1 LNKSPSLLA
10 LVRTPRGTLGP
21 QTLNFPDVQIDASKV
36 PYRIRRQAYRHL
48 GKLVSLTREL
58 EKFAIEFED
67 AKTGRRFV
75 FHAEAPRVVKNKLF
89 ELLANHPAVS
99 KLWIWEA

>member
-1 LNKSPSLLA
+1 M
-10 LVRTPRGTLGP
+10 
-21 QTLNFPDVQIDASKV
+21 
-36 PYRIRRQAYRHL
+36 
-48 GKLVSLTREL
+48 TREL

-67 AKTGRRFV
+67 AKTGTRFV

>member
-1 LNKSPSLLA
+1 LHSPAGLS
-10 LVRTPRGTLGP
+10 
-21 QTLNFPDVQIDASKV
+21 ASREAGV
-36 PYRIRRQAYRHL
+36 M
-48 GKLVSLTREL
+48 TREL

-67 AKTGRRFV
+67 AKTGTRFV

>member
-1 LNKSPSLLA
+1 M
-10 LVRTPRGTLGP
+10 
-21 QTLNFPDVQIDASKV
+21 
-36 PYRIRRQAYRHL
+36 
-48 GKLVSLTREL
+48 TREL

>member
-1 LNKSPSLLA
+1 M
-10 LVRTPRGTLGP
+10 TLE
-21 QTLNFPDVQIDASKV
+21 F
-36 PYRIRRQAYRHL
+36 
-48 GKLVSLTREL
+48 

-75 FHAEAPRVVKNKLF
+75 FRAEAPLVVKNKLF
-89 ELLANHPAVS
+89 ELLANHPAIA

>member
-1 LNKSPSLLA
+1 LNL
-10 LVRTPRGTLGP
+10 
-21 QTLNFPDVQIDASKV
+21 PDGQIDASKV
-36 PYRIRRQAYRHL
+36 PYRIRPASLSASREA
-48 GKLVSLTREL
+48 GVLTRGL

-67 AKTGRRFV
+67 AKTGKRFV
-75 FHAEAPRVVKNKLF
+75 FHAEAPRVVKNKLL

>member
-1 LNKSPSLLA
+1 M
-10 LVRTPRGTLGP
+10 TRG
-21 QTLNFPDVQIDASKV
+21 
-36 PYRIRRQAYRHL
+36 
-48 GKLVSLTREL
+48 L

-67 AKTGRRFV
+67 TKIGKRFV
-75 FHAEAPRVVKNKLF
+75 FHAEALRVVKNKLF